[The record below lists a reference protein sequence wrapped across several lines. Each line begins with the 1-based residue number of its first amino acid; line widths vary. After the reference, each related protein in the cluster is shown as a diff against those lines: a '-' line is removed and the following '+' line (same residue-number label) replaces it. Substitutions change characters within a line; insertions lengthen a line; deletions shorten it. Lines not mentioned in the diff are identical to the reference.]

1 MKLSSTRSLLSRMNR
16 VSNPWSSAR
25 FFTTK
30 PTSVHVSNP
39 PIAFLPPKSKI
50 LWHMGL
56 QPYLEDP
63 MAYNANLTQIITPIV
78 EDSEEQKRET
88 GTGFDLTVAL
98 TGDLQQ
104 LAGWSAET
112 AADCEAAFLKAHAD
126 HLPFP
131 IFRYHALID
140 AQIGRTAYE
149 QRLAEVIEH
158 SQPQSTWYTLMQQ
171 VVEKRLASIPS
182 PAAREQAWHHSLA
195 YQRAEYAFI
204 ASLAEG
210 GYTHIAYYGLQS
222 AAWAYIDTL
231 FPKEAPTFI
240 QLSPRIPPS
249 PHQNHLAHLT
259 PEQSAK
265 LYVYSNVLRPDYSPK
280 TQQKKVNSGIAAAKQ
295 QEEEAAKQQAEAAR
309 QEAEAAR
316 QQAEA
321 ARQQAIARQKVAM
334 LVTLQKKMQ
343 QGSDTSMRITP

>member
-1 MKLSSTRSLLSRMNR
+1 MKLSSTQSLLSRMNR
-16 VSNPWSSAR
+16 VSPTWLSSTAR

-56 QPYLEDP
+56 KRYLEDP
-63 MAYNANLTQIITPIV
+63 GAYNKNLTDIITPIV

-104 LAGWSAET
+104 LAGWSTEA

-131 IFRYHALID
+131 ILRYHPLID
-140 AQIGRTAYE
+140 TQMGRTTYE
-149 QRLAEVIEH
+149 QRLAEVTEH
-158 SQPQSTWYTLMQQ
+158 SQPQSPWYALMQQ
-171 VVEKRLASIPS
+171 VVEKRLASIPC
-182 PAAREQAWHHSLA
+182 PAAREQAWHYSLA

-204 ASLAEG
+204 ASLTTA

-240 QLSPRIPPS
+240 QLSPRIPPL

-265 LYVYSNVLRPDYSPK
+265 LYVQSTILRPDYSPK
-280 TQQKKVNSGIAAAKQ
+280 TQQKKLNLGIAAARKQ
-295 QEEEAAKQQAEAAR
+295 A
-309 QEAEAAR
+309 
-316 QQAEA
+316 
-321 ARQQAIARQKVAM
+321 AIARQQKAV
-334 LVTLQKKMQ
+334 LIDIQKKMQ
-343 QGSDTSMRITP
+343 EESHTSILATP